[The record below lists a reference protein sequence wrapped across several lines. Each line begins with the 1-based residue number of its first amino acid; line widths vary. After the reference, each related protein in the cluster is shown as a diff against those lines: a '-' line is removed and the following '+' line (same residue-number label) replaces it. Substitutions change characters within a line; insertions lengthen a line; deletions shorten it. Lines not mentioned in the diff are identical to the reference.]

1 MTWSSEVTSSIYHLV
16 HDPKSI
22 DWFSNED
29 QSRLFF
35 FLYFFLL
42 DLHPCIGI
50 ECEKFTH
57 CVAISPCEYTCQ
69 CNTSSPSYEE
79 KVCASNGRTFS
90 NLCLL
95 NKEMCDTNA
104 NFTIYHTGSCTGI
117 PNSCHFIFLM
127 RTLHQKK
134 TFLHIVDGSIGTASL
149 DYQPLLRNMSPR
161 SFASP
166 LPRTPPSREEWRHEK
181 ASQIEPRGRRGEQ
194 GFSNDEK
201 F

>member
-1 MTWSSEVTSSIYHLV
+1 MTLNQLIDSPTKISLV
-16 HDPKSI
+16 
-22 DWFSNED
+22 F
-29 QSRLFF
+29 FF
-35 FLYFFLL
+35 FLLFFVFVWINIYFFLL

-50 ECEKFTH
+50 ECEKFTY
-57 CVAISPCEYTCQ
+57 CVAISPYEYTCQ

-95 NKEMCDTNA
+95 NKEICDTDA
-104 NFTIYHTGSCTGI
+104 NFTIYHPGSCTGI
-117 PNSCHFIFLM
+117 PNSCHFIFMM
-127 RTLHQKK
+127 RMMHRKK

-166 LPRTPPSREEWRHEK
+166 LPRSPPSREEWRHEK
-181 ASQIEPRGRRGEQ
+181 ASQIELRRRGEQ